1 MREVA
6 IVAYAQSPQVR
17 QEKILNEVEMLMPVI
32 EAALTEAAMTM
43 NDIDFVCSG
52 SCDYIAGGAF
62 SFVGAVDALGA
73 TPSKME
79 SHVEMDAAWALY
91 ESWLKIQA
99 GEISS
104 ALIYGFGK
112 SSVGDLPDVMS
123 QQCDPYYLA
132 PLWPDSISMAGLQA
146 SALLAT
152 GRYTERDFAEV
163 VVDSRRKAK
172 ANPAAQLSGDRE
184 VEALLTAPYIASPL
198 RRHDCCPITDGVSV
212 LIITDKSAL
221 PKTTKK
227 PVYIR
232 GIDHR
237 MEAHQLG
244 IRTLSE
250 SGSTT
255 QALAQAKLQAGIEQF
270 DIAELYAPFSPQ
282 TLILKDALGLDDQVD
297 INPSGGPL
305 AGHIMMS
312 AGLDRFGMSFR
323 ALQKD
328 EVTTALAHATSGP
341 CLQHNMVAILEA
353 G

>member
-6 IVAYAQSPQVR
+6 IVSYAQSPQVR
-17 QEKILNEVEMLMPVI
+17 QEKVLNEVEMLMPVI
-32 EAALTEAAMTM
+32 QEALTEADMTM
-43 NDIDFVCSG
+43 DDIDFICSG

-62 SFVGAVDALGA
+62 SFVSAVDALGA

-91 ESWLKIQA
+91 ESWLKIQT

-146 SALLAT
+146 SALLTT

-172 ANPAAQLSGDRE
+172 ENPAAQLSGD
-184 VEALLTAPYIASPL
+184 VDVDMLMNAPYLASPL
-198 RRHDCCPITDGVSV
+198 RRHDCCPITDGASV
-212 LIITDKSAL
+212 LIITDKSVL
-221 PKTTKK
+221 PKAKNK
-227 PVYIR
+227 PVFIR

-250 SGSTT
+250 SSSST
-255 QALAQAKLQAGIEQF
+255 QALAQAKQQAGIEQF

-282 TLILKDALGLDDQVD
+282 TLILKDALGLDDQVN

-323 ALQKD
+323 ALQSGEAK
-328 EVTTALAHATSGP
+328 TALAHATSGP
-341 CLQHNMVAILEA
+341 CLQHNMIAILEA
-353 G
+353 S